1 MVLVKLEIDKDHGAV
16 PWSLSILKLTRTT
29 AGGAV
34 PRAVQ
39 IFFEMKARQKER
51 FGSGSVVL
59 VIFEKDKDHSRSG
72 CPRVVGKLFI

>member
-1 MVLVKLEIDKDHGAV
+1 MVLVIFDKDKDHGKV
-16 PWSLSILKLTRTT
+16 PWSLSILKLTGTT

-39 IFFEMKARQKER
+39 IFCEMKARQKQR
-51 FGSGSVVL
+51 FGTGSVVL

-72 CPRVVGKLFI
+72 CPRVFGKLYT